1 MINLTPNCTELKYR
15 QVSKVCITSD
25 LASLLSKHLTT
36 LLWFINTLL
45 WFVDIPFKPVLS
57 TLLVAAKEGESD
69 TDRKV
74 MRQKVDA
81 DRGHEIE
88 ASIVRIMKSRKTIQH
103 NILVAEVSN
112 LPENLQ

>member
-15 QVSKVCITSD
+15 QVSKVCIISD
-25 LASLLSKHLTT
+25 LASLLSEHLT
-36 LLWFINTLL
+36 TLL

-69 TDRKV
+69 TDRKA

-88 ASIVRIMKSRKTIQH
+88 ASIVRIMKSRMTIQH